1 MNKKKKIFLVWLC
14 FVVAWNYSLPGAA
27 PIYDVIVAIILSLAA
42 KELEKNV

>member
-1 MNKKKKIFLVWLC
+1 MEKKKKIFLVWLC
-14 FVVAWNYSLPGAA
+14 LVIVWNYAVPGAA